1 MTDINNAIRQY
12 LDRHGFGSFAPK
24 AVLFDMD
31 GVIYNSMPFHAK
43 AWEKSMTEQG
53 IHMTQADA
61 YLYEGMRGVETIKK
75 LFKDQKGIV
84 ISDEESEY
92 YYAIKSQYFAD
103 QGYAPKMAGVEMLM
117 RQLKEWGMT
126 ICVVTG
132 SGQQSL
138 LERLEGDFPGLLH
151 RDLMVT
157 SHDVDHG
164 KPAPDP
170 YLMGLEKCGVLPWE
184 AIVVENAPMGV
195 RAADAA
201 RIFTAAVNTGPL
213 PDSMLWEAGA
223 SIVEHSMDEL
233 RQHLLAWKE

>member
-1 MTDINNAIRQY
+1 MTDISAAINKY

-31 GVIYNSMPFHAK
+31 GVIYDSMPFHAN

-53 IHMTQADA
+53 IHMTRADA

-75 LFKDQKGIV
+75 LFKDQKGII

-103 QGYAPKMAGVEMLM
+103 QGYAPKMAGVETLM
-117 RQLKEWGMT
+117 RQLKEWGLT
-126 ICVVTG
+126 LCVVTG
-132 SGQQSL
+132 SGQKTL
-138 LERLEGDFPGLLH
+138 LDRLDGDFPGLLH
-151 RDLMVT
+151 REPMVT
-157 SHDVDHG
+157 SNDVSHG

-170 YLMGLEKCGVLPWE
+170 YLMGLEKCGVQPWE

-195 RAADAA
+195 KAALAA
-201 RIFTAAVNTGPL
+201 RIFTVAVNTGPL

-223 SIVEHSMDEL
+223 SLVEHSMDDF
-233 RQHLLAWKE
+233 RQHLLAWHD

>member
-1 MTDINNAIRQY
+1 MTDISTAINQY

-31 GVIYNSMPFHAK
+31 GVIYDSMPFHAI

-53 IHMTQADA
+53 INMTQSDA

-75 LFKDQKGIV
+75 LFKDQKGII
-84 ISDEESEY
+84 ISDEESEH
-92 YYAIKSQYFAD
+92 YYAIKSKYFAD
-103 QGYAPKMAGVEMLM
+103 QGYAPKMAGVEALM
-117 RQLKEWGMT
+117 RQLKEWGLT

-138 LERLEGDFPGLLH
+138 LERLERDFPGLLH
-151 RDLMVT
+151 HELMVT
-157 SHDVDHG
+157 SHDVSHG

-170 YLMGLEKCGVLPWE
+170 YLMGLEKCKVQPWE

-195 RAADAA
+195 RAALAA
-201 RIFTAAVNTGPL
+201 RIFTVAVNTGPL
-213 PDSMLWEAGA
+213 PDSMLWKAGA
-223 SIVEHSMDEL
+223 SIVEHSMDEF
-233 RQHLLAWKE
+233 RQHLLAWHD